1 MSFFF
6 PMGKPAL
13 HNPGDNFWFVSV
25 DLCCLPAVS
34 SKCTDCIYSLCYS
47 APRDCSYTQK
57 RHSAGVLKWRG
68 GGHSL
73 HCVHPC
79 RRVPTCTDSHQH
91 VHSDAYSK
99 LQANPR
105 PVGRIWH
112 TEYLIYIYLS
122 LSLSHTPHTQIFVQ
136 ISILTFL
143 SISQLKVPESM
154 LHLAR
159 QMRC

>member
-1 MSFFF
+1 
-6 PMGKPAL
+6 MGKPAL

-25 DLCCLPAVS
+25 DLRCLPAVS

-57 RHSAGVLKWRG
+57 SHSAGVLKWRG

-112 TEYLIYIYLS
+112 AKYLIYIYIYT
-122 LSLSHTPHTQIFVQ
+122 HTCERLTHAHTHTHTHTHAFHQTHT
-136 ISILTFL
+136 LL
-143 SISQLKVPESM
+143 C
-154 LHLAR
+154 R
-159 QMRC
+159 